1 MARPDLPTV
10 SPMKRIFIYLASGLQ
25 CRLRPTR
32 LALRAAGPSLHRFAA
47 SWTGHWPVPPRL
59 LLSIGA
65 SVLPAPQRACASR
78 GMRKEENPTAGV
90 WHHLFEPVY
99 TGGHP
104 IRALGDLGTQRV
116 RPTHHASIGLPNK

>member
-10 SPMKRIFIYLASGLQ
+10 SPMKRIFIYLASG
-25 CRLRPTR
+25 PP
-32 LALRAAGPSLHRFAA
+32 AAHFGTAA

-59 LLSIGA
+59 LLSVGA
-65 SVLPAPQRACASR
+65 SVLPAPQRACASG

-116 RPTHHASIGLPNK
+116 RPTHHASIGHPNK